1 MFLYALV
8 FWWWVSFCPFCLF
21 LPGSAGTPH
30 QFWTWS
36 ANCGVCGRRLK
47 GTQGIFCANFGFNR
61 GGGQPVCF
69 RAWCGP
75 CYWAHPLDRF
85 HINRPADEAGFE
97 WLVKP
102 SNAERY
108 MCGRSGDHLMT
119 PFQCDWCL
127 FRVLT
132 GRNPLPSDRKDEYL
146 LCLLR
151 RCNLDA
157 FWAREVSTVA
167 SNRRNLDQLINLWET
182 QVGLSPQL
190 PRMGPHPTT
199 DVFGVSI
206 AVGMLLRLVMPGRH
220 KDFETMRKFR
230 SAYSNLYHVLAQGA
244 SSLATLVRDTA
255 KTFLTACPTQSLWFE
270 RFARG
275 CL

>member
-1 MFLYALV
+1 MK
-8 FWWWVSFCPFCLF
+8 S
-21 LPGSAGTPH
+21 S
-30 QFWTWS
+30 
-36 ANCGVCGRRLK
+36 
-47 GTQGIFCANFGFNR
+47 
-61 GGGQPVCF
+61 
-69 RAWCGP
+69 
-75 CYWAHPLDRF
+75 D
-85 HINRPADEAGFE
+85 
-97 WLVKP
+97 
-102 SNAERY
+102 AERY
-108 MCGRSGDHLMT
+108 KCGRSGDHLTT

-132 GRNPLPSDRKDEYL
+132 GQNPSPSDRKDEYL

-206 AVGMLLRLVMPGRH
+206 AVGMLLRLVMPGH
-220 KDFETMRKFR
+220 YKDYTQFETMRKFR
-230 SAYSNLYHVLAQGA
+230 SAYSNVYHASAQGA
-244 SSLATLVRDTA
+244 SSLATLGRDTA
-255 KTFLTACPTQSLWFE
+255 KIVLTACPTQSLWFE